1 MKKIYILIILLLFS
15 SCSSLKTLK
24 TNRELQKSLSPLII
38 PKKTTEKHI
47 VDMFGKPY
55 FIVSRKES
63 PYTYIYHKGTYYTK
77 NNAQNKKILKSL
89 LPVEIVYNQKII
101 KSTFLEIYFDPN
113 SKIVKGYKIKK
124 YPERKK
130 QVSVDEETQKKIEHE
145 KELREK
151 YRNVDPPDIF
161 NQLLFKK

>member
-1 MKKIYILIILLLFS
+1 MKKFYIFIILLLLS

-24 TNRELQKSLSPLII
+24 TNRDLQNSLSPLIV
-38 PKKTTEKHI
+38 PNKTTEKHI
-47 VDMFGKPY
+47 IDMFGKPY
-55 FIVSRKES
+55 FIVSRKQS

-77 NNAQNKKILKSL
+77 NSIQNKKILKAL
-89 LPVEIVYNQKII
+89 LPVEIVYNQKVI

-113 SKIVKGYKIKK
+113 SKIVKGYKIQK

-130 QVSVDEETQKKIEHE
+130 QVLIDEETQKKLEHE

-151 YRNVDPPDIF
+151 YKNVDPPDII
-161 NQLLFKK
+161 NDILFKK